1 MSINFII
8 VLSVI
13 FISTSITFLFNIII
27 LKYSFKKIGLFL
39 TLVYPVANEI
49 IL

>member
-8 VLSVI
+8 LSI
-13 FISTSITFLFNIII
+13 CITFLFIIKTF
-27 LKYSFKKIGLFL
+27 KYSFKKIGLFL

-49 IL
+49 TL